1 MNMVVSEISKDE
13 SMVAKK
19 SFLSLQNSLGNKLQ
33 RKRKN
38 ISITI
43 EGIEEPVAIPQKAFQ
58 ILEQTLKNMAEG
70 TGFSLLPENDLIGTQ
85 EAVELLNISR
95 PYLVKLLEDGE
106 IPFLKAGT
114 HRRVLR
120 KNILLFHKNRKA
132 IRKKNLNLLA
142 KQAQELKLGYE

>member
-1 MNMVVSEISKDE
+1 MNVVVNEISKNE
-13 SMVAKK
+13 SITAKK
-19 SFLSLQNSLGNKLQ
+19 SFIALQKSLRNRLQ

-43 EGIEEPVAIPQKAFQ
+43 EGNEEPVAIPQKAFQ

-85 EAVELLNISR
+85 EAAELLNISR
-95 PYLVKLLEDGE
+95 PFLVKLLEDGE
-106 IPFLKAGT
+106 IPFLKTGT

-120 KNILLFHKNRKA
+120 KDIILFDRKRKA
-132 IRKKNLNLLA
+132 IRKKKLDLLA